1 MSWHS
6 KHFMDEARI
15 AHYRGMRRRRQG
27 QMAAA
32 YQSFTERNLFMKL
45 ARGN

>member
-6 KHFMDEARI
+6 KYFIDMARI
-15 AHYRGMRRRRQG
+15 AHYRGMRRRKEG
-27 QMAAA
+27 LTAGA
-32 YQSFTERNLFMKL
+32 YQSFTERNLYMKL